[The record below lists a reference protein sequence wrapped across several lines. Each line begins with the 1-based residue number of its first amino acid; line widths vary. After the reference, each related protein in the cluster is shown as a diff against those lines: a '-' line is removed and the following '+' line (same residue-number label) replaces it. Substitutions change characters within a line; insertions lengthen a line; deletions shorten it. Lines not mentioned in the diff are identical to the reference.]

1 MQEERHRIEEV
12 FVTTDNIDT
21 NTNNADNDL
30 ESEERHDYYKE
41 ITRQDKRLDDT
52 SVTKLHSTLS
62 PEDGIVVLIRHGKTE
77 YNKLGIFTGS
87 FYYFRMHIRRSS
99 SRRISVENMNRIIDI
114 LALLLSYTYKKKK

>member
-1 MQEERHRIEEV
+1 MYCIYIKGISKLQEERHRIEEV

-52 SVTKLHSTLS
+52 SVTKLHSSLS
-62 PEDGIVVLIRHGKTE
+62 PEDEIVVLIRHGKTE

-87 FYYFRMHIRRSS
+87 FYNFRIHKRRR
-99 SRRISVENMNRIIDI
+99 SRRISIYRE
-114 LALLLSYTYKKKK
+114 YE